1 MNCGRLHELRNR
13 SDSKIGS
20 KKNLRIRAGWC
31 KRQVRR
37 AYRIISPIN
46 TSGYLDCGLRASAS
60 PVRKRKGINGNATS
74 CVNYPLL
81 LQVQAKQKKNLRIS
95 TQVGVIRVINNDVD
109 STYQY
114 LWDHHSINLTRWPAS
129 RQSQQRFANCNERFV
144 LSLYRRISPVQVTF
158 ARHGGARGLNRR
170 SFSVKLA

>member
-46 TSGYLDCGLRASAS
+46 TSGILIVGFARLHRQSETQRITECNEL
-60 PVRKRKGINGNATS
+60 
-74 CVNYPLL
+74 CNYPLL
-81 LQVQAKQKKNLRIS
+81 LQVQAKQKNLRIS

>member
-1 MNCGRLHELRNR
+1 
-13 SDSKIGS
+13 SID
-20 KKNLRIRAGWC
+20 
-31 KRQVRR
+31 
-37 AYRIISPIN
+37 
-46 TSGYLDCGLRASAS
+46 
-60 PVRKRKGINGNATS
+60 
-74 CVNYPLL
+74 
-81 LQVQAKQKKNLRIS
+81 KKNLRIS

>member
-20 KKNLRIRAGWC
+20 KNLRIRAGWC
-31 KRQVRR
+31 KTGTKSVPNNLTNQ
-37 AYRIISPIN
+37 YLWD
-46 TSGYLDCGLRASAS
+46 LDCGLRASAS

-81 LQVQAKQKKNLRIS
+81 LQVQAKQKNLRIS

>member
-20 KKNLRIRAGWC
+20 KKPAHPRRLVQETGTKSVPNNLTNQYLWD
-31 KRQVRR
+31 
-37 AYRIISPIN
+37 
-46 TSGYLDCGLRASAS
+46 LDCGLRASAS

-81 LQVQAKQKKNLRIS
+81 LQVQAKQKNLRIS

-114 LWDHHSINLTRWPAS
+114 LWDHHSISLTRWPAS

>member
-46 TSGYLDCGLRASAS
+46 TSGILIVASRVCIAS
-60 PVRKRKGINGNATS
+60 PKTQRNKRKCNELCKLSVTVTGSGET
-74 CVNYPLL
+74 
-81 LQVQAKQKKNLRIS
+81 KNLRIS

>member
-20 KKNLRIRAGWC
+20 KKTCASAQVGARDRYEERTNNLTNQYLWD
-31 KRQVRR
+31 
-37 AYRIISPIN
+37 
-46 TSGYLDCGLRASAS
+46 LDCGLRASAS

-81 LQVQAKQKKNLRIS
+81 LQVQAKQKNLRIS